1 MSTPSAGFKCVKVIA
16 LSARDLKRADQFYEK
31 TLGLEPA
38 YENKQRIG
46 YLLGET
52 ILMLKADWELPPTET
67 PNPRVTIQ
75 AENARATEDYLR
87 SRNVVISDPVVVCDE
102 VHLVGSFLD
111 SEGNKVW
118 FCSYLE

>member
-1 MSTPSAGFKCVKVIA
+1 MSTSSAGLKCVKVIA
-16 LSARDLKRADQFYEK
+16 LSVRDLKRADQFYEK

-38 YENKQRIG
+38 YENQQKIG

-52 ILMLKADWELPPTET
+52 VLMLKPDWESPTQT

-75 AENARATEDYLR
+75 AENARTTEDYLR